1 MSLSNQKGREFVKR
15 PYVNDRALPAPKQI
29 AIVIFVNISS
39 FHTHTRLCKHA
50 TGTPSDYVRQ
60 AIKDGC
66 SALGISDHCPY
77 PDDSVWAGSRMSV
90 AQIPQYVE
98 MCAEA
103 KAVAPFPF
111 RWGFECEWYPAYES
125 WYRDVLVGEVG
136 AEYLVYGSHWIND
149 NGAFWYIPEYPEK
162 RILRRYVELTMQGL
176 RSGLYDL
183 FAHPDIFLAG
193 FPVMDDE
200 LRAASE
206 DIIACAVEV
215 DIPMEINGLG
225 LHKDKVPGAN
235 GPRSPYPVRE
245 FWEMASSAGARIVC
259 CSDAHRP
266 SDVISNARNAMA
278 FAERIGI
285 VPLDAGEALL
295 VR

>member
-1 MSLSNQKGREFVKR
+1 MGV
-15 PYVNDRALPAPKQI
+15 A
-29 AIVIFVNISS
+29 
-39 FHTHTRLCKHA
+39 
-50 TGTPSDYVRQ
+50 
-60 AIKDGC
+60 
-66 SALGISDHCPY
+66 
-77 PDDSVWAGSRMSV
+77 SV
-90 AQIPQYVE
+90 PEYVE
-98 MCAEA
+98 LCAEA
-103 KAVAPFPF
+103 KQIAPFPL

-125 WYRDVLVGEVG
+125 WYRDYLRAEVG

-149 NGAFWYIPEYPEK
+149 NGDFWYIPDYPEK
-162 RILRRYVELTMQGL
+162 RILRQYVDLTIQGL
-176 RSGLYDL
+176 RTGFYDL

-200 LRAASE
+200 LKSASA
-206 DIIACAVEV
+206 DIIACAVEI
-215 DIPMEINGLG
+215 DIPMEINGFG
-225 LHKDKVPGAN
+225 LHKEKVPGPD

-245 FWEMASSAGARIVC
+245 FWEMASRAGARIVC

-266 SDVISNARNAMA
+266 HDVIASTRNAMA